1 MATTQDINS
10 DLKAHIA
17 ELKAEKRRLELRI
30 AKFDGYSTR
39 TISTSGGSKSLGYA
53 GIDSDRKQLA
63 LVKKMIAE
71 AEAELGARTSGAIE
85 SIYAEFSR

>member
-1 MATTQDINS
+1 MSTPDNS
-10 DLKAHIA
+10 DLKAHIE

-30 AKFDGYSTR
+30 AKFDGYSSR
-39 TISTSGGSKSLGYA
+39 TISSGGGSKSLGYA

-71 AEAELGARTSGAIE
+71 AEAELSGRDAGAITPL
-85 SIYAEFSR
+85 YAEFS

>member
-1 MATTQDINS
+1 MGTKDNS
-10 DLKAHIA
+10 ELKAHID

-39 TISTSGGSKSLGYA
+39 TISGGGGSKSLGYA
-53 GIDSDRKQLA
+53 GIESDRKQLA

-71 AEAELGARTSGAIE
+71 AEAELSGRPVGQIN
-85 SIYAEFSR
+85 SLYAEFSQ

>member
-1 MATTQDINS
+1 MSTQDNS
-10 DLKAHIA
+10 ELQAHID

-30 AKFDGYSTR
+30 AKFDGWSSR
-39 TISTSGGSKSLGYA
+39 TISSGGGSKSLSYA

-71 AEAELGARTSGAIE
+71 AEAELSGRAVGEIK
-85 SIYAEFSR
+85 SLYAEFS

>member
-1 MATTQDINS
+1 MSTQDNS
-10 DLKAHIA
+10 ELQAHID

-30 AKFDGYSTR
+30 AKFDGWSSR
-39 TISTSGGSKSLGYA
+39 TISSGGGSRSLGYA

-71 AEAELGARTSGAIE
+71 AEAELSGRAVGEIN
-85 SIYAEFSR
+85 SLYAEFSR

>member
-1 MATTQDINS
+1 MGTKDDS
-10 DLKAHIA
+10 ELRAHID

-30 AKFDGYSTR
+30 AKFDGYSSR
-39 TISTSGGSKSLGYA
+39 TISAGGGSKSLGYA

-71 AEAELGARTSGAIE
+71 AEAEFSGRAVGEIK
-85 SIYAEFSR
+85 SLYAEFS

>member
-1 MATTQDINS
+1 MGTKDDS
-10 DLKAHIA
+10 ELKAHIE

-30 AKFDGYSTR
+30 AKFDGYSSR
-39 TISTSGGSKSLGYA
+39 TISGGTGSKSLGYA

-71 AEAELGARTSGAIE
+71 AEAELSGRPVGQIN
-85 SIYAEFSR
+85 SLYAEFSQ

>member
-1 MATTQDINS
+1 MSTPDNS
-10 DLKAHIA
+10 DLKAHIE

-30 AKFDGYSTR
+30 AKFDGFSSR
-39 TISTSGGSKSLGYA
+39 TISSGGGSKSLGYA

-71 AEAELGARTSGAIE
+71 AEAELSGRPVGQIN
-85 SIYAEFSR
+85 SLYAEYS